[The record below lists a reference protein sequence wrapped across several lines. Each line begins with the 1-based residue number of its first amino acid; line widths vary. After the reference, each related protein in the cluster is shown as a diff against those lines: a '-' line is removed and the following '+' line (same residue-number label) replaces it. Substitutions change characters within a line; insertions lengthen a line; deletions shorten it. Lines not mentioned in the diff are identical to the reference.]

1 MAHHDRNPHVSI
13 GATSDGT
20 LTYRIATTPGDLPP
34 VLVRDLLHA
43 WDHAREAA
51 RRAIWSV
58 GRIFRFE
65 APDGTTT
72 DLALQDEDAR
82 CWAGAVDRTLG
93 MQTSY
98 GVSVCLRLLAL
109 VDLIAQAAWAAAMV
123 DFEADGADLHPALV
137 RAVAEARL
145 TADARFDETRL
156 RAALRTL
163 PGAAAPRTSLP

>member
-1 MAHHDRNPHVSI
+1 MAPHVSV
-13 GATSDGT
+13 GATRDGT
-20 LTYRIATTPGDLPP
+20 LTYRIDTAPGDLPP

-43 WDHAREAA
+43 WEHARDAA
-51 RRAIWSV
+51 RRAVWSV
-58 GRIFRFE
+58 GRVFRFE

-82 CWAGAVDRTLG
+82 CWAGAVDRSLG
-93 MQTSY
+93 MQTFY
-98 GVSVCLRLLAL
+98 GISVCLRLLAL

-145 TADARFDETRL
+145 TSEARFDEPML
-156 RAALRTL
+156 RASLRTL
-163 PGAAAPRTSLP
+163 PGTPPARTSLP